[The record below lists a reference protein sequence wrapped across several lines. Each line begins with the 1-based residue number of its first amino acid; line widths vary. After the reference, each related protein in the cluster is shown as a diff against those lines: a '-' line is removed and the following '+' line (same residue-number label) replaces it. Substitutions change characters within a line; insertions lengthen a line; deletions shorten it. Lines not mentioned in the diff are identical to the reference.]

1 MNDYYF
7 TVEDMEREIEKR
19 KKQEEKPYAC
29 TICDKRFTQSGNLT
43 GHQRIH
49 TGEEEEEEE
58 QEDEKK
64 SSRCPYPR
72 GSCTCDCPFDC
83 DYCTL
88 KFRCGNCFT
97 TLNRHEFAGWIRM
110 DKLEEDNRK

>member
-19 KKQEEKPYAC
+19 KKRKKQE
-29 TICDKRFTQSGNLT
+29 Q
-43 GHQRIH
+43 
-49 TGEEEEEEE
+49 EEEEEE

-72 GSCTCDCPFDC
+72 GSCICDCPFDC

-88 KFRCGNCFT
+88 KFRCGNCDKI
-97 TLNRHEFAGWIRM
+97 LNRHEFAGWIRM
-110 DKLEEDNRK
+110 DKIEEDNRK